1 MSVGAHGQTGVVLW
15 LLTPPVVY
23 SVVPVLPA
31 MPMTYSVGIT
41 LYSAKLVQGGY
52 CCIIQGW
59 YHCIV

>member
-15 LLTPPVVY
+15 LSTPPVVY

-41 LYSAKLVQGGY
+41 LYSAKLVQS
-52 CCIIQGW
+52 
-59 YHCIV
+59 